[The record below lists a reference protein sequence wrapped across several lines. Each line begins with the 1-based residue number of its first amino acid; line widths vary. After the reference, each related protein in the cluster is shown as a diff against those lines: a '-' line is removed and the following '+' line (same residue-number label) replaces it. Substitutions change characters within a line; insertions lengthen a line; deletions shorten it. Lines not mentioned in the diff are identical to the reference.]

1 MCRDANPTNNQT
13 EGNLLGDK
21 QEAYLTKALLTSK
34 ATWKILAL
42 DGPVSIVV
50 GGEGDWDA
58 WAQVQSFTSTF
69 IIHFN
74 LLQYRDQS
82 SLNICSPVS
91 IDMGGEGDRHA
102 WAQVA
107 SL

>member
-1 MCRDANPTNNQT
+1 MINLSSHRNTIKSMQSVLEPRWHAMRRDANPTNNQT

-34 ATWKILAL
+34 ATWKVLAL

-58 WAQVQSFTSTF
+58 WAQVPFD
-69 IIHFN
+69 H
-74 LLQYRDQS
+74 
-82 SLNICSPVS
+82 S
-91 IDMGGEGDRHA
+91 I
-102 WAQVA
+102 
-107 SL
+107 